1 MLEGLDRHTESI
13 YAPILP
19 LLDQAE
25 ECLHRLTQ
33 SDAPHLAPLL
43 DHTITNGG
51 KRIRPA
57 ITLLASSFHPGDTR
71 PPVLMAGAVELLH
84 LATLIH
90 DDTVD
95 NSDLRRGKA
104 TVSNLWGSHVAV
116 LFGDYVFAAA
126 ATAVCDTENVR
137 VIRRFS
143 ETIMDLASG
152 ELMEYFGSFDPQQTR
167 SLYSDR
173 IYRKTASL
181 FRTAAETGAILGGAP
196 ESEVEALKDYG
207 YQVGM
212 AYQIVDDLLDVQGDA
227 MSLGKPVGNDL
238 RHGIVTLPAIMLMER
253 YPEANPIR
261 ALFQNQDPDRE
272 QDGNLKMALEMIQ
285 NSDIVE
291 DCFLVIKG
299 HCHAARRCL
308 ESLPDCEAR
317 GSLLQLAD
325 YIWERSH

>member
-1 MLEGLDRHTESI
+1 MLEGLDRQAKSI
-13 YAPILP
+13 YAPIRP

-25 ECLHRLTQ
+25 ECLHRVTQ
-33 SDAPHLAPLL
+33 SDAPQIAPLL
-43 DHTITNGG
+43 DYTMAKGG

-71 PPVLMAGAVELLH
+71 PPILMAGAVELLH

-104 TVSNLWGSHVAV
+104 TVSNLWGPHVAV

-126 ATAVCDTENVR
+126 ASVVCDTDNVR

-152 ELMEYFGSFDPQQTR
+152 ELMEYFGVFDPQQSR
-167 SLYSDR
+167 SIYSDR

-181 FRTAAETGAILGGAP
+181 FRTAAETGAILSGAP
-196 ESEVEALKDYG
+196 EPEVEALKDYG
-207 YQVGM
+207 YQIGM

-227 MSLGKPVGNDL
+227 LSLGKPVGNDL
-238 RHGIVTLPAIMLMER
+238 RHGILTLPAIMLMER
-253 YPEANPIR
+253 YPETNPIKD
-261 ALFQNQDPDRE
+261 LFQDRE
-272 QDGNLKMALEMIQ
+272 EVGNLEAALEMIQ
-285 NSDIVE
+285 NSDIVD
-291 DCFLVIKG
+291 DCYQVIKS
-299 HCHAARRCL
+299 HCHAARK
-308 ESLPDCEAR
+308 SLDFFPDCEAR
-317 GSLLQLAD
+317 QSLVQLAD